1 MQRDRHTQFSSG
13 GGVRGV
19 VSSSGDFSG
28 TGVAAFDEVQ
38 KASQD
43 IEGDIRSGKK
53 IITVP
58 NPLQF
63 SQLSLSSAELQF
75 LESRKFEVLEIC
87 RFFGVHPS
95 FVFSD
100 TSSNYKSAENANTAF
115 LAQTLNPML
124 RMIENEFQ
132 RKLCGWRLHGSAKF
146 EFDRSALYASDPESR
161 ARYEAQQLGN
171 GTRTVNELRAA
182 DNRPPVEGGDKP
194 LVSAN
199 LRPIDEIGQTS
210 NDTGNAK
217 D

>member
-146 EFDRSALYASDPESR
+146 EFDRTGLYACDPESR

-199 LRPIDEIGQTS
+199 LRTIDEINT
-210 NDTGNAK
+210 NDTPQDAK

>member
-63 SQLSLSSAELQF
+63 TQLSMSSADLQF

-199 LRPIDEIGQTS
+199 LRTIDEINT
-210 NDTGNAK
+210 NDTPQDAK